1 VQFLEFVPHLRERLI
16 SMLSSAAQD
25 NSSNAAHVKDILKI
39 ASQAARQ
46 NKRLSEAETLVT
58 LWTPD
63 AWETLRSQLAS
74 SERFKSST
82 ALHNSCKQIIE
93 MTSLSSSA
101 SKTVS
106 PGGNPAAIGSILDDL
121 STQDA
126 KQVTKP
132 KKRKAESGSEKQGD
146 DEQEKT
152 KRKKTKKA
160 A

>member
-1 VQFLEFVPHLRERLI
+1 
-16 SMLSSAAQD
+16 
-25 NSSNAAHVKDILKI
+25 
-39 ASQAARQ
+39 
-46 NKRLSEAETLVT
+46 
-58 LWTPD
+58 
-63 AWETLRSQLAS
+63 
-74 SERFKSST
+74 
-82 ALHNSCKQIIE
+82 